1 MWTDTEQKKTWE
13 WKKVHEKVLSRL
25 LVIWKMLIKT
35 TTRLYHTPTRMAKM
49 KIIDHTKYQ
58 RGCGASGI
66 LIHCWWERKIVH
78 SLKIVWKF
86 LKKHTSILWPRNLI
100 SRYLPKEMKTH
111 VHKRPHTRIF
121 RAALFTVALDSK
133 LLITV
138 SWRTDSSKNGILLSS
153 KKEQTIDNICVWT
166 LKTVHW
172 VKSQMSSFRGWM
184 TGKGPWGFSG
194 IKQTNNIL
202 RGERVVTQMYIFV
215 KRDWNYMHFMYGNY
229 TSFLKSWHKF

>member
-1 MWTDTEQKKTWE
+1 
-13 WKKVHEKVLSRL
+13 
-25 LVIWKMLIKT
+25 
-35 TTRLYHTPTRMAKM
+35 
-49 KIIDHTKYQ
+49 
-58 RGCGASGI
+58 
-66 LIHCWWERKIVH
+66 
-78 SLKIVWKF
+78 
-86 LKKHTSILWPRNLI
+86 
-100 SRYLPKEMKTH
+100 MKTH
-111 VHKRPHTRIF
+111 VHKKPHTRIF
-121 RAALFTVALDSK
+121 RAALFTVAPDSK

-153 KKEQTIDNICVWT
+153 KKEQTIDDICGWT

-215 KRDWNYMHFMYGNY
+215 KR
-229 TSFLKSWHKF
+229 LKLYALHVWELYFIFKKLTQILRALEECKDSRNSMTKDNREESKK